1 MDEYCQ
7 HESLSKECMKRENS
21 SEKKIQIVK
30 RILWWIHGQ
39 NSLINDKVTHNM
51 KD

>member
-21 SEKKIQIVK
+21 SEKKFKQSKGYYEEFMDKIV
-30 RILWWIHGQ
+30 
-39 NSLINDKVTHNM
+39 
-51 KD
+51 